1 MSSLSD
7 ILKLEDRKGYMDRF
21 TPTFIMLGIIMQAIA
36 FRITDAPRLSLI
48 SGVFGVI
55 SVVLCSNRKIAFY
68 LFGFAQLFTYVL
80 LCFEQKLYGEIAEN
94 TFYFVTMLIGISHWL
109 SNYNENK
116 VAVETRNLNAA
127 QKMWT
132 AIGTLFGTLIM
143 FNVLLLTD
151 DTQPFMDAVTT
162 VPAFVAQIL
171 MILRYRDSWF
181 YWLIIDV
188 GSIIMWGIA
197 GDWCMVVQFIFWAV
211 NCIYGLKKW

>member
-7 ILKLEDRKGYMDRF
+7 ILKLEDRKWHIDRF
-21 TPTFIMLGIIMQAIA
+21 TPNFIFIGILMQVIV

-55 SVVLCSNRKIAFY
+55 SVVLCSNRKMAFY
-68 LFGFAQLFTYVL
+68 LFGFVQLFTYVL
-80 LCFEQKLYGEIAEN
+80 LCLEQNLYGEIAEN
-94 TFYFVTMLIGISHWL
+94 AFYFVTMLIGLSHWL
-109 SNYNENK
+109 DNYNEDE
-116 VAVETRNLNAA
+116 VAVETRKLNAA

-143 FNVLLLTD
+143 FNILLLTD
-151 DTQPFMDAVTT
+151 DTQPFMDSITT
-162 VPAFVAQIL
+162 IPAFVAQIL

-181 YWLIIDV
+181 YWLIIDI

-197 GDWCMVVQFIFWAV
+197 GDWCMVVQFIFWTV

>member
-7 ILKLEDRKGYMDRF
+7 ILKLEDRKWHIDRF
-21 TPTFIMLGIIMQAIA
+21 TTNFIFIGILMQVIV

-55 SVVLCSNRKIAFY
+55 SVVLCSNRKVAFY
-68 LFGFAQLFTYVL
+68 LFGFVQLFTYVL
-80 LCFEQKLYGEIAEN
+80 LCLEQNLYGEIAEN
-94 TFYFVTMLIGISHWL
+94 VFYFVTMLIGLSHWL
-109 SNYNENK
+109 DNYNEDK
-116 VAVETRNLNAA
+116 VSVETRKLNAT
-127 QKMWT
+127 QKMWI

-143 FNVLLLTD
+143 FNILLLTD
-151 DTQPFMDAVTT
+151 DTQPFMDAITT
-162 VPAFVAQIL
+162 IPAFVAQIL

-181 YWLIIDV
+181 YWLIIDI

-197 GDWCMVVQFIFWAV
+197 GDWCMVVQFIFWTV

>member
-1 MSSLSD
+1 MSSLFD

>member
-7 ILKLEDRKGYMDRF
+7 ILKLEDRKWHIDRF
-21 TPTFIMLGIIMQAIA
+21 TPNFILIGILMQVIV

-48 SGVFGVI
+48 SGVLGVI

-80 LCFEQKLYGEIAEN
+80 LCFEQNLYGEIAEN
-94 TFYFVTMLIGISHWL
+94 AFYLVTMLIGLSHWL
-109 SNYNENK
+109 DNYNEDE
-116 VAVETRNLNAA
+116 VAVETRKLNAA

-132 AIGTLFGTLIM
+132 AVGTLFGTLIM

-151 DTQPFMDAVTT
+151 DTQPFMDAITT
-162 VPAFVAQIL
+162 IPAFVAQIL

-197 GDWCMVVQFIFWAV
+197 GDWCMVVQFIFWTV

>member
-7 ILKLEDRKGYMDRF
+7 ILKLEDRKWHIDRF
-21 TPTFIMLGIIMQAIA
+21 TSNFIIIGILMQVIV

-55 SVVLCSNRKIAFY
+55 SVVLCSNRKVAFY
-68 LFGFAQLFTYVL
+68 LFGLVQLFTYVL
-80 LCFEQKLYGEIAEN
+80 LCLKQNLYGEIVEN
-94 TFYFVTMLIGISHWL
+94 AFYLVTMLIGLSHWL
-109 SNYNENK
+109 DNYNEDK
-116 VAVETRNLNAA
+116 VSVETRKLNAA
-127 QKMWT
+127 QKMWIT
-132 AIGTLFGTLIM
+132 IGTLFGTFIM
-143 FNVLLLTD
+143 FNILLLTD
-151 DTQPFMDAVTT
+151 DTQPFMDAITT
-162 VPAFVAQIL
+162 IPAFVAQIL

-197 GDWCMVVQFIFWAV
+197 GDWCMVVQFIFWTA

>member
-7 ILKLEDRKGYMDRF
+7 ILKLEDRKWHIDRF
-21 TPTFIMLGIIMQAIA
+21 TPNFILIGILMQVIV

-48 SGVFGVI
+48 SGVLGVI

-68 LFGFAQLFTYVL
+68 LFGFAQLFTYVM
-80 LCFEQKLYGEIAEN
+80 LCFEQNLYGEIAEN
-94 TFYFVTMLIGISHWL
+94 AFYLVTMLIGLSHWL
-109 SNYNENK
+109 DNYNEDK
-116 VAVETRNLNAA
+116 VAVETRKLNAA
-127 QKMWT
+127 QKMWI
-132 AIGTLFGTLIM
+132 AIGTLFVTLIM
-143 FNVLLLTD
+143 FNILLLTD
-151 DTQPFMDAVTT
+151 DTQPFMDAITT
-162 VPAFVAQIL
+162 IPAFVAQIL

-197 GDWCMVVQFIFWAV
+197 GDWCMVVQFIFWTV